1 MKQIFTLHTYDWISV
16 ISDWCAKLYE
26 HAISNG
32 WEKVVGETTQLDLTG
47 NENDQLSSVRVRP
60 GCTLHLFKNSN
71 NDGFLVSLTGDVSY
85 HELHDS
91 NDQVSSL
98 SCNCTDNEIRPP
110 PRPGKGPFKYYV
122 IMFLTF

>member
-1 MKQIFTLHTYDWISV
+1 MTGFFL
-16 ISDWCAKLYE
+16 ISDWCAKIYE
-26 HAISNG
+26 HDDFTG

-71 NDGFLVSLTGDVSY
+71 NDGSSMSLTSDDNGFNFSF
-85 HELHDS
+85 

-98 SCNCTDNEIRPP
+98 SCTCTENEIRPS
-110 PRPGKGPFKYYV
+110 PRPG
-122 IMFLTF
+122 M

>member
-1 MKQIFTLHTYDWISV
+1 MIL
-16 ISDWCAKLYE
+16 DWCAKLYQ
-26 HAISNG
+26 HGSYKG

-60 GCTLHLFKNSN
+60 GCTLDLFKHSN

-98 SCNCTDNEIRPP
+98 SCTCTENEIRPS
-110 PRPGKGPFKYYV
+110 PRPG
-122 IMFLTF
+122 M